1 MNEFS
6 DGKLLIFIFSIFIPH
21 PNDLVEELAYQNQG
35 Q

>member
-6 DGKLLIFIFSIFIPH
+6 DGKLLRFIFSIFILH
-21 PNDLVEELAYQNQG
+21 PNNFVEELAHQNHG